1 MRAVWSAA
9 WALVLLVG
17 GARAGA
23 AQESVHVTAD
33 SVILERVQALR
44 FQDAETRDDWNDG
57 DALPV
62 ADEIALTRA
71 QALLRV
77 SRVDEALAML
87 DELTRRHPDSPRVAS
102 AAAAAYLRAG
112 RPNDALRVL
121 EVADKAVRASRAKL
135 GSAAPAQNV
144 DPLAA
149 MRAHVLLA
157 LGRRKDAI
165 PWMVEAAAHP
175 RGEAYAL
182 QRQLFEW
189 AETQDVGP
197 EVVAAAEHRADQSP
211 KDVDRA
217 QLAAEIEVRA
227 GKMQPALARLARAEP
242 AGAPKGQLAEVLGAR
257 LSQDPQGAVLAA
269 PLWLELARGSTYDP
283 TIRATALGRVLNPV
297 PPVVTFGGTARLAP
311 IAASDLESAW
321 RSLPPSDERARLG
334 LQLLQALRARG
345 EAGAAERVAAEL
357 SRTQA
362 SAQLSGPV
370 DVEAG
375 LLALGQGNLNE
386 AGKRLERARTQSFDD
401 TARERAE
408 FAQAEVLFYSGQF
421 DSALASYNRFAAAHP
436 LSPLTNEAL
445 SRAFLLEADPDRPPG
460 TAPGLPSLAK
470 GLYAEARREWNEA
483 ATFAHQADDESKS
496 SDRAASA
503 APRDEN
509 APAESLG
516 LANPV
521 RANALLLLS
530 RVEEAR
536 GAAVPA
542 RAAALTVAEALP
554 GDRLAPVARKRV
566 GDLDLARGDKESALA
581 QYEEMLARY
590 PRSWLAAEVRRQVT
604 DLRAQLRAGR
614 TP

>member
-1 MRAVWSAA
+1 LRAGWSVAA
-9 WALVLLVG
+9 ALILLVG
-17 GARAGA
+17 GAAASR
-23 AQESVHVTAD
+23 AQEAVQVTRD

-44 FQDAETRDDWNDG
+44 FQDVATRDDWND
-57 DALPV
+57 DAALPV

-87 DELTRRHPDSPRVAS
+87 DDLTRRYPDSPRVAS
-102 AAAAAYLRAG
+102 ATASAYLRAA

-121 EVADKAVRASRAKL
+121 EAADRAARASRAKL
-135 GSAAPAQNV
+135 GAQAPPQSV

-175 RGEAYAL
+175 RGEAFAL

-197 EVVAAAEHRADQSP
+197 EVVAAAERRADQSP

-242 AGAPKGQLAEVLGAR
+242 QGSPKGQLAQLLGER

-269 PLWLELARGSTYDP
+269 PLWLELARGSAYDP
-283 TIRATALGRVLNPV
+283 SIRTVALGRVLNPV

-311 IAASDLESAW
+311 IAAADLESAW

-345 EAGAAERVAAEL
+345 ETAAAARVAAEL

-375 LLALGQGNLNE
+375 LLALGQGNLSE

-401 TARERAE
+401 TAREQAE
-408 FAQAEVLFYSGQF
+408 FAEAEVLFYSGQF

-445 SRAFLLEADPDRPPG
+445 SRAFLLESDPDRPAG
-460 TAPGLPSLAK
+460 TAAGLPSLAK

-483 ATFAHQADDESKS
+483 ATFARAADEESKG

-503 APRDEN
+503 APRDEG
-509 APAESLG
+509 AMPESLG

-536 GAAVPA
+536 GAGAAA
-542 RAAALTVAEALP
+542 RAAALTVAESLP

-566 GDLDLARGDKESALA
+566 GDLDLARGDKASALS

-604 DLRAQLRAGR
+604 DLRAQMR
-614 TP
+614 TGSTP